1 MPPQR
6 LSSRTRKPRFIK
18 CRPSPRQVK
27 LKNEQSPLSPR
38 PAAPAHGVNK
48 KTTAKAKLSNMSA
61 ARVRREKQLAPAAVK
76 LTAAV
81 ADEQAAR
88 EEVERAT
95 KKKNCSP
102 PGEPFPR
109 QPFAATESAR
119 S

>member
-1 MPPQR
+1 MPA
-6 LSSRTRKPRFIK
+6 
-18 CRPSPRQVK
+18 SPAPGEVK
-27 LKNEQSPLSPR
+27 EREITPEPR

-95 KKKNCSP
+95 KKKTAVRQGSP
-102 PGEPFPR
+102 CPGRPSPR
-109 QPFAATESAR
+109 PKARAAR
-119 S
+119 